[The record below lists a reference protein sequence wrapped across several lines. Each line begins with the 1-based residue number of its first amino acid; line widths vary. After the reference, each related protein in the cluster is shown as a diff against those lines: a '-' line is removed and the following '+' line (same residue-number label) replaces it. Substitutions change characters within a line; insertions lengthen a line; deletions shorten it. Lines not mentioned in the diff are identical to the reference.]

1 MFSCAKTRT
10 SQQMQVHLLYL
21 MLVAALLGCTGSRWA
36 RDDPDYA
43 AKYPRHTENIPR
55 MIKQS
60 MDARHLKE
68 KGGGYVA
75 LAGRDEPA
83 AMGGEIGGFYYPS
96 PFIEGRLGIAG
107 LIYEADEPVSGGLL
121 AGARLQSPT
130 RLAPFV
136 GIGAYVGLT
145 PEIGLSEDGIDNDF
159 DGFVD
164 NRGEVESKFVGAL
177 IPEAGCHFWLT
188 PGWRVTGSASYYM
201 TTSGP
206 EDNFLML
213 NISLARLSDLGSIT
227 SPRTLTSRAR
237 ELGWQVGDGEG
248 SNTLLAEP
256 QATQKLAIEK
266 VNLPYPATEYPR
278 IIPIPAE
285 NPAENSS
292 QEQINYSP
300 MPATNEID

>member
-1 MFSCAKTRT
+1 
-10 SQQMQVHLLYL
+10 

-55 MIKQS
+55 IIKQS
-60 MDARHLKE
+60 MDARHLRR

-96 PFIEGRLGIAG
+96 PFVEGRLGLAG

-121 AGARLQSPT
+121 AGARLQIPT

-136 GIGAYVGLT
+136 GIGAYAGLT

-164 NRGEVESKFVGAL
+164 NSGEVENEFVGAL

-188 PGWRVTGSASYYM
+188 PGWRVTGSASYHV

-213 NISLARLSDLGSIT
+213 NISLARLSDLGSVT

-237 ELGWQVGDGEG
+237 ELGWQVGDGPVG
-248 SNTLLAEP
+248 NYSIAAP
-256 QATQKLAIEK
+256 QPTPNLAIEK
-266 VNLPYPATEYPR
+266 VNRPYPSTEYPR
-278 IIPIPAE
+278 IIPIPAV
-285 NPAENSS
+285 NLAEDSS
-292 QEQINYSP
+292 QERINYST
-300 MPATNEID
+300 MPAMNEID